1 MIPPI
6 PAMKTLARFYYEFT
20 ESIRIAWAQIRANK
34 MRSVLTALGVIIGIV
49 AVTLMG
55 TAIRGI
61 DTGFENS
68 LAMLGDDVLYVQR
81 WPWGPVEDWWNYVN
95 RPPILVTD
103 AEKLN
108 RIIENTPNSLL
119 EIAVP
124 VAGRGSS
131 VKAGDSSVDGI
142 YVFGTTADYARISGV
157 DYTEGRLFNDLEAS
171 GGRSVCVLGY
181 DVAEA
186 LFPGRS
192 ALGGTVTVGGHPL
205 TVIGVFA
212 KQGEFLGLF
221 SFDNQLVMPLNA
233 YRKMFSIRRST
244 DLRVKVTDKTHL
256 QEGKE
261 ELVGAMRRVRGQ
273 LPGERDNFTINEQ
286 QAFKAQLDPVK
297 TAIALAGLFITGLS
311 LFVGA
316 IGIMN
321 ITFVSVKERT
331 KEIGTRKALG
341 ARRRTILLQFLIEAV
356 SICLIGG
363 TIGMVVAYAV
373 FLGIHFQ
380 MPNFPVQFS
389 PDLVVISMLV
399 SVVTG
404 IISGFAPAWGAS
416 RLDPVVALRYE

>member
-1 MIPPI
+1 
-6 PAMKTLARFYYEFT
+6 MKTLARFFYEFT

-61 DTGFENS
+61 DTGFNNS
-68 LAMLGDDVLYVQR
+68 LAMLGDDILYVQK
-81 WPWGPVEDWWNYVN
+81 WPWGGVEDWWNYVN
-95 RPPILVTD
+95 RPPIVVAD
-103 AEKLN
+103 ADKLN
-108 RIIENTPNSLL
+108 RIIEDTPNSLL

-124 VAGRGSS
+124 VAGRGAS
-131 VKAGDSSVDGI
+131 VKAADNRVDGI
-142 YVFGTTADYARISGV
+142 YVFGTTADYSRISGV
-157 DYTEGRLFNDLEAS
+157 DYKEGRLFNDLEAEA
-171 GGRSVCVLGY
+171 GRSVCVLGF

-192 ALGGTVTVGGHPL
+192 ALGGTVTVDGHPL

-221 SFDNQLVMPLNA
+221 SFDNELVMPLTA
-233 YRKMFSIRRST
+233 FRKMYSILGRT
-244 DLRVKVTDKTHL
+244 DLRVKVRDKTRVL
-256 QEGKE
+256 QAKD

-273 LPGERDNFTINEQ
+273 LPDDGDNFSINEQ
-286 QAFKAQLDPVK
+286 EAFKAQLDPVK

-331 KEIGTRKALG
+331 KEIGTRKAIG

-363 TIGMVVAYAV
+363 VIGMGVAYAI
-373 FLGIHFQ
+373 FLGIHYQ
-380 MPNFPVQFS
+380 MPGFPVQFS
-389 PDLVVISMLV
+389 PDLVVISVLV

-404 IISGFAPAWGAS
+404 ILSGFAPAWGAS

>member
-1 MIPPI
+1 MQR
-6 PAMKTLARFYYEFT
+6 LYNEFV
-20 ESIRIAWAQIRANK
+20 ESFRIAITQIRANK

-61 DTGFENS
+61 DLGFQNS
-68 LAMLGDDVLYVQR
+68 LAMLGEDVLYVQK
-81 WPWGPVEDWWNYVN
+81 WPWGPVEDWWNYNN
-95 RPPILVTD
+95 RPNLRPQD

-108 RIIENTPNSLL
+108 RIIAATSNSAL

-124 VAGRGSS
+124 VVGRGSP
-131 VKAGDSSVDGI
+131 VKFGDNKVSN
-142 YVFGTTADYARISGV
+142 VFTLGTTADYVRINSV
-157 DYTEGRLFNDLEAS
+157 EYQSGRLFNDTEA
-171 GGRSVCVLGY
+171 GAGREVCVLGF

-186 LFPGRS
+186 LFPNRS
-192 ALGGTVTVGGHPL
+192 PLDETVIIGGHPFM
-205 TVIGVFA
+205 VVGVFA

-221 SFDNQLVMPLNA
+221 SFDNQVVLPLSA
-233 YRKMFSIRRST
+233 FQKYFTTRRGAE
-244 DLRVKVTDKTHL
+244 LRVKARDKTKL
-256 QEGKE
+256 IAAKE
-261 ELVGAMRRVRGQ
+261 ELIGAMRRVRGQ
-273 LPGERDNFTINEQ
+273 LPGERDNFSINEQ

-297 TAIALAGLFITGLS
+297 SGIALAGLFITGLS

-341 ARRRTILLQFLIEAV
+341 ARRRSILLQFLIEAV

-363 TIGMVVAYAV
+363 VAGMITSFSLFLVVKQAA
-373 FLGIHFQ
+373 
-380 MPNFPVQFS
+380 PSFPVEFS
-389 PDLVVISMLV
+389 PDLVVVSMLV

-404 IISGFAPAWGAS
+404 IVSGFLPAYGAS